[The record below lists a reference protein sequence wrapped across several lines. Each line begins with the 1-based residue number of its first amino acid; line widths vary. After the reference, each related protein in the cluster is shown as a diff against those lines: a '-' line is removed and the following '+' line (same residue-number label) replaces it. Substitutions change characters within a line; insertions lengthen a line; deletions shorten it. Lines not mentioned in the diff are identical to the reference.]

1 MFFPFSFRPRHVPF
15 ILLLLALVFPPLLG
29 SAKETPPTPDAAPV
43 TLDALVAETLDKN
56 PELNVYRAEINAARG
71 ARTTAGAFPNP
82 QLQTQTGSKR
92 VREVSG
98 AITEGYVYSVSVQQT
113 FEYPSRLALRKAIA
127 NRQTDLARLGL
138 EQFRAALA
146 ARARLLGYTLLV
158 GQEKAAAAQAV
169 ADRAEELL
177 AVLVQRD
184 PAGITPL
191 LETRVIEAGVLTAR
205 RRAITATR
213 ELQSAA
219 FELNLLRG
227 RPLQTPVRVARGE
240 LRFESLPG
248 AEALLAA
255 ARENNFE
262 LRTRRVELAQQG
274 FRVSLTKNERVP
286 ALTVAP
292 YFSQENSGTRE
303 VRAGVNLAVPLPIF
317 DQNQGNVR
325 TAEARRQQAEASY
338 AVTQRE
344 VERKILEGS
353 LAYAAQLAEIRRL
366 RPDAARQFEEAAALA
381 DRNYRLGAIP
391 VSTYIQVQDQYLAAL
406 DAILDTQRE
415 ALENRQKLE
424 LLAGLNTPES
434 RARPEAA
441 K

>member
-434 RARPEAA
+434 RVRPEAA